1 MLRKRR
7 KENGTAVV
15 TKEQKDITVGREFYL
30 KNNQTITIYG
40 LPIYGNNDG
49 KNKITYYIEETDSS
63 GKKKEDGKDSGYVP
77 GFRTEIEAENTNLSN
92 SVSGKSG
99 GAQFADTK
107 ETHPSFAFRN
117 ILEGSIEIIKTDGTG
132 KALQNVEFLLQYRK
146 DDGKTDEDSEAE
158 YRNLDAT
165 VCSNRNLVRN
175 NGIAKTR

>member
-1 MLRKRR
+1 MERIQDMYR
-7 KENGTAVV
+7 
-15 TKEQKDITVGREFYL
+15 
-30 KNNQTITIYG
+30 
-40 LPIYGNNDG
+40 
-49 KNKITYYIEETDSS
+49 
-63 GKKKEDGKDSGYVP
+63 

-146 DDGKTDEDSEAE
+146 MMEKQTKTVKRNTGIWMQLCAVTEIWCETTVLQKQIKMAE
-158 YRNLDAT
+158 LHSG
-165 VCSNRNLVRN
+165 V
-175 NGIAKTR
+175 

>member
-1 MLRKRR
+1 MEKTR
-7 KENGTAVV
+7 
-15 TKEQKDITVGREFYL
+15 
-30 KNNQTITIYG
+30 
-40 LPIYGNNDG
+40 
-49 KNKITYYIEETDSS
+49 ITYYIEETDSS

-175 NGIAKTR
+175 NGIAKNR